1 MEIFKKNWLKY
12 ILGFIACLLV
22 RLIPFR
28 APNIEPILTTQM
40 PFSRAYGGIA
50 GFAFVFFSIIIF
62 DMMTFCLRMWTIVT
76 AVAYGLLGL
85 WCVAYFKNKKGTAMD
100 YAKFAIIGTLA
111 YDAVT
116 GLTVGPLLFHQ
127 TFYTALVGQIPF
139 TILHLIGNT
148 AFALLLSPLIYNF
161 AIKKKKT
168 ETVSFIN

>member
-28 APNIEPILTTQM
+28 APNIEPILATQM

-50 GFAFVFFSIIIF
+50 GFAFAFFSIITF
-62 DMMTFCLRMWTIVT
+62 DLLTSGLGMWTFVT
-76 AVAYGLLGL
+76 AVAYGLLSFVA
-85 WCVAYFKNKKGTAMD
+85 VAYFKNKKGSAMD
-100 YAKFAIIGTLA
+100 YAKFAIVGTLA

-127 TFYTALVGQIPF
+127 TFYSALMGQIPF
-139 TILHLIGNT
+139 TILHL
-148 AFALLLSPLIYNF
+148 
-161 AIKKKKT
+161 
-168 ETVSFIN
+168 